1 MFRRGLAAL
10 AAGAAVMM
18 GTGGAGAATVVLS
31 TTLDVAGVEI
41 PRPDSLVFGPEDFS
55 PFSVNV
61 AEGDTLDWTI
71 RFLPGQS
78 LTLTDPLAIAPTL
91 RPTYGD
97 LDYLPV
103 GSYLNQIDPA
113 RLQLLG
119 PGDEVLNDFL
129 IYPRGVSGAYL
140 IGLFYSFLPGG
151 PNFPSSLSF
160 SGLRTVINVGDYV
173 NIPQTTLTYQ
183 RAGLAT
189 LSADARTTVPEPA
202 SWGLLILGFL
212 GLGAALRRRRLAGV
226 SPSA

>member
-18 GTGGAGAATVVLS
+18 GAGGAGAATVVLS
-31 TTLDVAGVEI
+31 TTLDVAGVET
-41 PRPDSLVFGPEDFS
+41 PRPGTLVFGPEDFS
-55 PFSVNV
+55 PFSVDV

-71 RFLPGQS
+71 HFLPGQS
-78 LTLTDPLAIAPTL
+78 LTLTDPLAISPIL
-91 RPTYGD
+91 RPTFGD

-103 GSYLNQIDPA
+103 GSYLTQTDPA

-129 IYPRGVSGAYL
+129 IFPRGVSASYL
-140 IGLFYSFLPGG
+140 IGLFYSSIPGG

-173 NIPQTTLTYQ
+173 NIPQTTLTYR
-183 RAGLAT
+183 RASLAT
-189 LSADARTTVPEPA
+189 LAAGVRAAVPEPA
-202 SWGLLILGFL
+202 SWGLLILGFF
-212 GLGAALRRRRLAGV
+212 GLGTALRRRRSAGV